1 VRGNAAT
8 LILLPV
14 LLPAFRDPSM
24 KKIAKIL
31 IGLIVA
37 VIVLIGIAVVAV
49 SFIDAN
55 RYKPQI
61 EAKVRETTHR
71 EIAIGDIHLSIFPVL
86 GVRLRDVKLANAPG
100 FGDEPFAAVGTAD
113 VGVRL
118 LPLLLHRRAEIA
130 KVELVDARFNLATA
144 ADGRNNWDD
153 LTQKPPQPANAQQQQ
168 PPTNNA
174 GTAFTADS
182 ITIQRAALHY
192 DDRKSGSHYAVDD
205 FNFKTGSIK
214 PAKPF
219 DVTLSFKTT
228 LTKPALTAQ
237 VSAQGKAHFD
247 QAQKTY
253 GIDKL
258 DLKSDMNGAS
268 LPNGKLSLLLKGDI
282 AGGPDSLKFG
292 GVTLAFDDTHITGDA
307 SVTNLTQKAVAFT
320 LRVDQL
326 DVDRYMGAPQQN
338 AGSAAP
344 TSNAGADNG
353 DNTPLPVDSLDA
365 FSAKGTLDVGT
376 LKAKGVTLTDV
387 QLNIDAQRGGDKREK
402 LAAKLYGG
410 TIAAQTTITP
420 GTRPRYAQGAR
431 MQNISIGPLLL
442 ALNGKESLTGNGNI
456 DLNLTGAGRTVG
468 ELKRSLN
475 GDVSMSLRNGAVKG
489 FNLAEIV
496 RQGEALVQGRQLA
509 SSAAPPQTDFSAL
522 DFKGHIVNGV
532 LHDDLSGQSPYL
544 RVAGSGQADLV
555 NKTIDYVAKPTIV
568 KSPEGQGGLGN
579 LVGLTIPVKVGGTF
593 DKPSYGVDVQ
603 SALKQDAVK
612 RLTDQLINKNPGLA
626 EKLKGFGAL
635 FGGHRNEQ
643 PAQNAPPQ

>member
-1 VRGNAAT
+1 
-8 LILLPV
+8 
-14 LLPAFRDPSM
+14 M

-31 IGLIVA
+31 MGLIVA
-37 VIVLIGIAVVAV
+37 VIVLAGIAVVAV

-61 EAKVRETTHR
+61 EAKVRDVTHR
-71 EIAIGDIHLSIFPVL
+71 EIAIGDIHLTIFPVL
-86 GVRLRDVKLANAPG
+86 GARLRDVKLANAPG
-100 FGDEPFAAVGTAD
+100 FGDDPFAAVGTAD

-118 LPLLLHRRAEIA
+118 LPLLFHRRFEVA
-130 KVELVDARFNLATA
+130 KIELLDARFNLAAA

-153 LTQKPPQPANAQQQQ
+153 LAQKPPQPANAPQQQ
-168 PPTNNA
+168 PQPANNA
-174 GTAFTADS
+174 ATAFTADS

-192 DDRKSGSHYAVDD
+192 DDRKSGSRYAVDD
-205 FNFKTGSIK
+205 LNFETGSIK
-214 PAKPF
+214 PARPF

-282 AGGPDSLKFG
+282 AGGPDSLKFS

-307 SVTNLTQKAVAFT
+307 SVTNVAQKAVAFT
-320 LRVDQL
+320 LRVDRL
-326 DVDRYMGAPQQN
+326 DVDRYMTAPKQN
-338 AGSAAP
+338 AGAAAP
-344 TSNAGADNG
+344 PANAGADNG

-420 GTRPRYAQGAR
+420 GARPRYAQGAR
-431 MQNISIGPLLL
+431 MQNISIGPLLA
-442 ALNGKESLTGNGNI
+442 ALNGKESLTGTGNV
-456 DLNLTGAGRTVG
+456 DLNLTGTGRTVG

-489 FNLAEIV
+489 FNLAELV

-509 SSAAPPQTDFSAL
+509 ASAASPQTDFSAL

-555 NKTIDYVAKPTIV
+555 NKTIDYLAKPTIV

-612 RLTDQLINKNPGLA
+612 RLTDQLTQKNPGLA